1 MTPQTG
7 ILVSVSA
14 DGRLDI
20 PPELQAQMEPLS
32 RYEVLVTNNEI
43 IFKKISQS
51 VTWEGLSQR
60 IEAAGIDP
68 EEPSLQE
75 ISDIV
80 KDVRKSRRARSECA

>member
-14 DGRLDI
+14 DGKLEI
-20 PPELQAQMEPLS
+20 LPELQSQMEPLS

-43 IFKKISQS
+43 IFKRIPQS
-51 VTWEGLSQR
+51 LTWDNLSQR

>member
-32 RYEVLVTNNEI
+32 RYEVLETNNEI
-43 IFKKISQS
+43 IFKRIPQS
-51 VTWEGLSQR
+51 LTWEDLSQR
-60 IEAAGIDP
+60 IEVVGIDP

>member
-14 DGRLDI
+14 DGRLEI
-20 PPELQAQMEPLS
+20 PPELQSQMQPLS

-43 IFKKISQS
+43 IFKRIPQS
-51 VTWEGLSQR
+51 LSWDDLSQR

-80 KDVRKSRRARSECA
+80 KDVRKSYRARNECV

>member
-1 MTPQTG
+1 MTHQTG

-14 DGRLDI
+14 DGKLEI
-20 PPELQAQMEPLS
+20 PPELQSQMEPLS

-43 IFKKISQS
+43 IFKRVSQS
-51 VTWEGLSQR
+51 LSWDDLSQR

-80 KDVRKSRRARSECA
+80 KDVRKSRRARNECA